1 MSEVFFQGFLEF
13 LEVLLELLGVFLEAL
28 GGSLGGLRD
37 SIFEQHSRVF
47 SLSFTILCA
56 GASLLSVLLFLL
68 VFPDPFFNVIT
79 FLRAGT
85 NVFNVFSFLR
95 AGTLLLSLFLANK
108 MNLLRFERNPRVFSL
123 LPCIGK
129 PFSRFGS

>member
-1 MSEVFFQGFLEF
+1 MLW
-13 LEVLLELLGVFLEAL
+13 ELLGVFLEAL
-28 GGSLGGLRD
+28 GGSLGGLRE

-47 SLSFTILCA
+47 GLCFMNLCA

-85 NVFNVFSFLR
+85 NVFSVFSFLR
-95 AGTLLLSLFLANK
+95 AGTLLLSLVLANK
-108 MNLLRFERNPRVFSL
+108 INLSRFEQNPRVFSL
-123 LPCIGK
+123 LPLVLTL
-129 PFSRFGS
+129 FLNFGS